1 MSLARLPTP
10 LEFLPRATAAW
21 GCGKRLWIKR
31 DDLTGSTL
39 TGNKVRKLEFI
50 AGFAKAQGVD
60 TLITCGG
67 LQSNHARATA
77 NVCAKLGWHCEL
89 VLRGRH
95 PVSEGNTLLDQLFGA
110 EVTAVEPRR
119 YSEHLDSILE
129 ERAEH
134 HRSLGRQPLIIPTG
148 GSNGLGIWGYV
159 SGAEELVADMASADI
174 SLATIVTASGSGGT
188 QAGLTLGM
196 ALFKPDCAVWG
207 IAVCDDAQYF
217 QTKVSQDIAEAQE
230 IWPGLGSD
238 DFTINTSDAHVGPGY
253 GRATTPVYERI
264 AALASLEG
272 IVLDPVYTG
281 KAFHG
286 LCEEL
291 ARGAYSE
298 VNDIIFVHTGGIYG
312 IFPHGQQLAA
322 AASQPASTLN

>member
-1 MSLARLPTP
+1 M
-10 LEFLPRATAAW
+10 
-21 GCGKRLWIKR
+21 
-31 DDLTGSTL
+31 
-39 TGNKVRKLEFI
+39 
-50 AGFAKAQGVD
+50 
-60 TLITCGG
+60 
-67 LQSNHARATA
+67 
-77 NVCAKLGWHCEL
+77 
-89 VLRGRH
+89 
-95 PVSEGNTLLDQLFGA
+95 SEGNTLLDQLFGA
-110 EVTAVEPRR
+110 DVTAVEPRR
-119 YSEHLDSILE
+119 YTEHLDTILE

-159 SGAEELVADMASADI
+159 SGAAELVADMASADI
-174 SLATIVTASGSGGT
+174 SSAIVVTATGSGGT

-196 ALFKPDCAVWG
+196 ALLKPECAVWG

-217 QTKVSQDIAEAQE
+217 QAKVAQDITEAQE
-230 IWPGLGSD
+230 IWPTLGCD
-238 DFTINTSDAHVGPGY
+238 EFTINTNDAYIGPGY
-253 GRATTPVYERI
+253 GRATAPVYERI

-291 ARGAYSE
+291 AQGAFSD
-298 VNDIIFVHTGGIYG
+298 VNDIIFVHSGGIYG

-322 AASQPASTLN
+322 AASQPASTPN

>member
-1 MSLARLPTP
+1 MSLAQLPTP
-10 LEFLPRATAAW
+10 LEFLPRASTAW

-50 AGFAKAQGVD
+50 AGFAETHGFN

-89 VLRGRH
+89 VLRGRD
-95 PVSEGNTLLDQLFGA
+95 PVGEGNTLLDQLFGA
-110 EVTAVEPRR
+110 QVTAVEPRR
-119 YSEHLDSILE
+119 YTEHLDSLLE
-129 ERAEH
+129 QRAEH
-134 HRSLGRQPLIIPTG
+134 HRSQGRHPLVIPTG

-159 SGAEELVADMASADI
+159 SGAEELVADMVAADI
-174 SLATIVTASGSGGT
+174 TNATIVTATGSGGT

-196 ALFKPDCAVWG
+196 ALFQPDCSVWG
-207 IAVCDDAQYF
+207 FAVCDDEQYF
-217 QTKVSQDIAEAQE
+217 TDKVSDDICEAQGMWSALACE
-230 IWPGLGSD
+230 NIQ
-238 DFTINTSDAHVGPGY
+238 INTNDAHVGPGY
-253 GRATTPVYERI
+253 GRATEPVYERI

-291 ARGAYSE
+291 AQGAFPE
-298 VNDIIFVHTGGIYG
+298 ATDIIFVHTGGIYG

-322 AASQPASTLN
+322 AASHPAPWVN

>member
-1 MSLARLPTP
+1 MALAQLPTP
-10 LEFLPRATAAW
+10 LEFLPRASAAW

-31 DDLTGSTL
+31 DDLSGSTL

-50 AGFAKAQGVD
+50 AGFAQAQNLD

-95 PVSEGNTLLDQLFGA
+95 PVNEGNTLLDQLFGA
-110 EVTAVEPRR
+110 EVTAVEPRQ
-119 YSEHLDSILE
+119 YTEDLEGILQR
-129 ERAEH
+129 RAEH
-134 HRSLGRQPLIIPTG
+134 HRSLGRRPLIIPTG

-159 SGAEELVADMASADI
+159 AGAEELVANMKAANI
-174 SLATIVTASGSGGT
+174 NEATVVTATGSGGT

-196 ALFKPDCAVWG
+196 ALFKPECPVWG
-207 IAVCDDAQYF
+207 FAVCDDAQYF
-217 QTKVSQDIAEAQE
+217 TTKVNQDIAEAQA
-230 IWPGLGSD
+230 IWPALACNNPQ
-238 DFTINTSDAHVGPGY
+238 INTNDVHIGPGY
-253 GRATTPVYERI
+253 GRATEPVYQRI

-291 ARGAYSE
+291 ARGAFASAS
-298 VNDIIFVHTGGIYG
+298 DIIFVHTGGIYG
-312 IFPHGQQLAA
+312 IFPHGEQLAA
-322 AASQPASTLN
+322 AVNHHTSTLK

>member
-1 MSLARLPTP
+1 
-10 LEFLPRATAAW
+10 
-21 GCGKRLWIKR
+21 
-31 DDLTGSTL
+31 
-39 TGNKVRKLEFI
+39 
-50 AGFAKAQGVD
+50 
-60 TLITCGG
+60 
-67 LQSNHARATA
+67 
-77 NVCAKLGWHCEL
+77 
-89 VLRGRH
+89 
-95 PVSEGNTLLDQLFGA
+95 
-110 EVTAVEPRR
+110 
-119 YSEHLDSILE
+119 
-129 ERAEH
+129 
-134 HRSLGRQPLIIPTG
+134 
-148 GSNGLGIWGYV
+148 
-159 SGAEELVADMASADI
+159 MASADI
-174 SLATIVTASGSGGT
+174 SLATIVTATGSGGT